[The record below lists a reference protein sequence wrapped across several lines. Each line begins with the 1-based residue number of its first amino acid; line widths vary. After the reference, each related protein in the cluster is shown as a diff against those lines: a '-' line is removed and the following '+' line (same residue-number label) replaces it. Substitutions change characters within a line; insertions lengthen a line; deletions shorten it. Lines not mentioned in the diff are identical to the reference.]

1 MTPAEFKTIREHL
14 GLPAKWLAERLGVSL
29 RTVQLWEADNGVER
43 EVPERAAVFLKK
55 AELEI
60 ERVYLED
67 AAGIEPARIQDKQ
80 LVLTRYTS
88 EEAWHAADLRFALFP
103 LSVHTALVARL
114 RTQAEDAGVPVRIE
128 YAAHES
134 KSIGAE
140 DYEGDPL
147 QRVVP

>member
-60 ERVYLED
+60 ERLYFED
-67 AAGIEPARIQDKQ
+67 AAGIEAARIQHNQ

-88 EEAWHAADLRFALFP
+88 EEAWHAADQRFALFP
-103 LSVHTALVARL
+103 LGVHAVLVARL
-114 RTQAEDAGVPVRIE
+114 RVQAEDAGVPVRIE
-128 YAAHES
+128 YAAHEPVGT
-134 KSIGAE
+134 GASE
-140 DYEGDPL
+140 SDSL
-147 QRVVP
+147 QHVVP